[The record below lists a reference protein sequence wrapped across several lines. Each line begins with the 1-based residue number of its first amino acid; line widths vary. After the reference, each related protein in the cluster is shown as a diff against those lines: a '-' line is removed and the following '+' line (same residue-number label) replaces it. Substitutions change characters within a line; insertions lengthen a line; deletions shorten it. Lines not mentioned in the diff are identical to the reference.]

1 MPHDPAS
8 SLIKTVTGDYGS
20 PMTYKDIVNN
30 KVFSN
35 PKELLASNLI
45 CWFFQ
50 IAAYD

>member
-30 KVFSN
+30 KVPFIIKGLC
-35 PKELLASNLI
+35 PMVM
-45 CWFFQ
+45 
-50 IAAYD
+50 